1 MLIYAVDKPELP
13 PLAMPP
19 RFKHDIA
26 YFMTPSGEGGA
37 PRLAPGEYW
46 IRIEDAVGWLEEGVL
61 SVYSPLDSQK
71 RAELEITEEQE
82 TWLQWLVDHKIQRVR
97 VAP

>member
-1 MLIYAVDKPELP
+1 MLVYAVDRPELP
-13 PLAMPP
+13 PLAMPL

-37 PRLAPGEYW
+37 PKLSPGEYW
-46 IRIEDAVGWLEEGVL
+46 IRMEDALGWLETGGL
-61 SVYSPLDSQK
+61 RVYSPLDSEK
-71 RAELEITEEQE
+71 HAELEITEEQE

-97 VAP
+97 LAP